1 MIALSR
7 ALLLTAVALP
17 VISWVLKRFVL
28 QRKVSWLLM
37 VLLTCVGCVVVAL
50 SSFYAL
56 EAGLWANMMAFDLDR
71 DGSISGAEMTRDA
84 EIAMAEW
91 SSDTG
96 RNFGTVF
103 SIPLFVAWTAVV
115 YCVLSAGDWVVSR
128 CFARGHG

>member
-17 VISWVLKRFVL
+17 VISWGLKRFVL

-37 VLLTCVGCVVVAL
+37 VLLTCVGCVVVVL

-71 DGSISGAEMTRDA
+71 DGSISGAEMTHDA

-96 RNFGTVF
+96 RNFGTVL

-115 YCVLSAGDWVVSR
+115 YCVLSAGDWVVSL
-128 CFARGHG
+128 CFTRGHG

>member
-7 ALLLTAVALP
+7 ALLVAAVALP

-37 VLLTCVGCVVVAL
+37 VLLTCIGCVVVAL

-56 EAGLWANMMAFDLDR
+56 EAGLCANMMAFDLDR
-71 DGSISGAEMTRDA
+71 DGSISGAELTPEYEVA
-84 EIAMAEW
+84 AAEW

-96 RNFGTVF
+96 RNFGTVL

-115 YCVLSAGDWVVSR
+115 YCLLSAGAWVVSL
-128 CFARGHG
+128 CFTRGHG